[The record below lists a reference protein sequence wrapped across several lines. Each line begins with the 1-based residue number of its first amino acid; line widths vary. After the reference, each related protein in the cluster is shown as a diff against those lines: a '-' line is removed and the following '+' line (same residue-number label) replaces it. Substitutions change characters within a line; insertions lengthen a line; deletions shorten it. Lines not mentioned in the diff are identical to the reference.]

1 MPSLFDRVFR
11 RQPAYSSHQIDL
23 NKVRTGLEVRFCA
36 LVLAGGRGK
45 RFDKSGQTDKLLAPI
60 GGVPALGHVISTL
73 KTLVDDVMVVTRAE
87 GNSQQIIQVAQ
98 LFGADTSICSD
109 ADSGMGHTLAW
120 GTSQVV
126 ARYDPQGILVALG
139 DMPFVS
145 SATIHAL
152 MRHIKEPHDI
162 AVPKHRNRLG
172 NPVAFGAEHFAALG
186 HLAGDRGARQIVT
199 QFQASEVEVDDVG
212 IFEDIDTKE
221 DLNQLIIKHKQ

>member
-1 MPSLFDRVFR
+1 MPSLFDRIFR
-11 RQPAYSSHQIDL
+11 REKPYYSNQVDL
-23 NKVRTGLEVRFCA
+23 NKIRTGLDMRFCA

-45 RFDKSGQTDKLLAPI
+45 RFDKTGQSDKLLAQI

-73 KTLVDDVMVVTRAE
+73 KTLVDDVMVVTRPE
-87 GNSQQIIQVAQ
+87 GNSQQIIDVAN

-126 ARYDPQGILVALG
+126 ARYDPQGIIVALG

-152 MRHIKEPHDI
+152 MRHIKEPSDI
-162 AVPKHRNRLG
+162 AVPKHANRLG

-186 HLAGDRGARQIVT
+186 RMAGDRGARQLLA
-199 QFQASEVEVDDVG
+199 QFQASEVEVDDMG

-221 DLNQLIIKHKQ
+221 ELKQLIDKHQQ